1 MSSGVPCIPVSISG
15 TESIWGKGSSRI
27 KPGRARVIFHTP
39 IEPEKFKTRDEL
51 MGAVRAAIASGLPEW
66 MRT

>member
-1 MSSGVPCIPVSISG
+1 MSSGARCIPVSISG

-27 KPGRARVIFHTP
+27 KPGTARVIFHTP
-39 IEPEKFKTRDEL
+39 IEPTEFASRDEL
-51 MGAVRAAIASGLPEW
+51 MGAVRSAIASGLPEW